1 MAETKPK
8 VPYWSI
14 FAAII
19 LAVAI
24 GYLIHHQTESLARRS
39 ADTPAPIGGPFEL
52 IDHDGRTVTEGNFKG
67 RFFLVYFGYT
77 YCPDICPTALTTMA
91 EALDHLGVE
100 GRNIAPLFVT
110 VDPARDT
117 AEHLKMYVEY
127 FHPRLVGLTG
137 SEEQVAA
144 TAKAY
149 RVFYARVEDENDDAD
164 DYLMDHTSIIY
175 LMGPDGRYRTHF
187 SHGAAPE
194 IIAERIREVL

>member
-8 VPYWSI
+8 IPFWSI
-14 FAAII
+14 LAAII

-39 ADTPAPIGGPFEL
+39 VDAPAPIGGPFEL
-52 IDHDGRTVTEGNFKG
+52 TDHDGRTVTAGDFKG

-100 GRNIAPLFVT
+100 GRDIVPLFVT

-127 FHPRLVGLTG
+127 FHPRLIGLTG

-149 RVFYARVEDENDDAD
+149 RVFYARVEDENSDAD

-187 SHGAAPE
+187 SHGATPE